1 MQQWATFATV
11 AGGAAAGLTGL
22 LFVAVSIRLDV
33 IGPSQ
38 ELRNRAAQVLSL
50 FVTVLFISIALAI
63 PGQAYGALGAE
74 LIVISAIAALSLIAL
89 DRRARAGAPARHQ
102 EQVARLLH
110 AVTPTAITTALLLI
124 SGVVVA
130 LGIHA
135 GLYIAVLPVV
145 TGLAGGVVSA
155 WLLMTKIG
163 ESGQR

>member
-1 MQQWATFATV
+1 M
-11 AGGAAAGLTGL
+11 
-22 LFVAVSIRLDV
+22 
-33 IGPSQ
+33 P
-38 ELRNRAAQVLSL
+38 EL
-50 FVTVLFISIALAI
+50 
-63 PGQAYGALGAE
+63 PE
-74 LIVISAIAALSLIAL
+74 E
-89 DRRARAGAPARHQ
+89 P
-102 EQVARLLH
+102 VARLLH
-110 AVTPTAITTALLLI
+110 AVTPTAITTALLFI